1 MSRDRQLVI
10 NFGKKVKRLRKLKG
24 LTQKDLCDIT
34 GINRYTLIKYEKL
47 DEAPPSMETIISLC
61 KALEISADY
70 LLGLKDVDKDTVR
83 REMQILS
90 DASNRTEQERD

>member
-1 MSRDRQLVI
+1 MPRDRELVI

-24 LTQKDLCDIT
+24 LTQIDLCNIT
-34 GINRYTLIKYEKL
+34 GINRYTLMKYEKL
-47 DEAPPSMETIISLC
+47 TEAPPSMETIISLC
-61 KALEISADY
+61 QALEISADY

-90 DASNRTEQERD
+90 EAGD